1 MAKDSKSAN
10 PVVLRQGMSIG
21 SVAAESDDEFL
32 LQCFVEYPALE
43 SCVRIQ
49 SPGMIL
55 AGRTGSGKT
64 AILRYIKSTEEHSVE
79 IDPSQMAMSYVSNS
93 DALNFL
99 NAIGADLDLLFQVLW
114 KHVLCIE
121 FIRMRWDVEN
131 EEKSH
136 SLFSRLFDRF
146 IQEGRKKRALEYLRA
161 WEGKLWITT
170 DQNIKEI
177 TEKVDSQLKAE
188 LGAEIEKYKAGGQYE
203 KRLSAEKNQSLLS
216 VLVRL

>member
-21 SVAAESDDEFL
+21 SVAAESDDEFF
-32 LQCFVEYPALE
+32 LQRFVEYPALE

-55 AGRTGSGKT
+55 GGRTGSGKT
-64 AILRYIKSTEEHSVE
+64 AILRDIKSTQEHSVE

-170 DQNIKEI
+170 DQNIK
-177 TEKVDSQLKAE
+177 
-188 LGAEIEKYKAGGQYE
+188 
-203 KRLSAEKNQSLLS
+203 
-216 VLVRL
+216 